1 MVGLH
6 GNGRFD
12 GGDGA
17 MNDGL
22 KTCGKPS
29 RGRYVQGCR
38 CYMCRVANAE
48 YSREQSH
55 RDGGER
61 DTAMV
66 GAEETAE
73 ARERVERWRRLGIG
87 LREIE
92 MWTGVNRSALAT
104 LVNGHHA
111 HGDGP
116 TSRMSRANHDA
127 IMAAEVKRAPGAL
140 VPSRHAR
147 NALGKLVDA
156 GWPKL
161 RIAREAGVS
170 YATVNKLAAGAGRCT
185 AKTSD
190 ALCRLWRA
198 VSRGGEHIPEPRRE
212 VEDWQWAD
220 MRLAY
225 QRGTSVNELEEIHH
239 VSRATIARHME
250 EHGVVFA
257 SAGMWSTGGVASANE
272 THRPSGR

>member
-1 MVGLH
+1 
-6 GNGRFD
+6 
-12 GGDGA
+12 

-38 CYMCRVANAE
+38 CFACRVANAE
-48 YSREQSH
+48 YSYEQSH
-55 RDGGER
+55 RTGCER

-73 ARERVERWRRLGIG
+73 ARERVERWRRSGTG

-104 LVNGHHA
+104 LVNGHHS

-116 TSRMSRANHDA
+116 TSRMSRVNHDA
-127 IMAAEVKRAPGAL
+127 IMSAEVRRAPGAQG
-140 VPSRHAR
+140 SSAHAR
-147 NALGKLVDA
+147 NALDKLMGA

-170 YATVNKLAAGAGRCT
+170 YATVNKLAAGGARCT
-185 AKTSD
+185 ARTSD

-198 VSRGGEHIPEPRRE
+198 VSRGGEHLPEPRRE

-220 MRLAY
+220 MRIAY
-225 QRGTSVNELEEIHH
+225 QRGTSPNDLAEVYGI
-239 VSRATIARHME
+239 SKTTIARHMN

-257 SAGMWSTGGVASANE
+257 SSGPWSTGSVERNRNE
-272 THRPSGR
+272 THRSSGR

>member
-1 MVGLH
+1 
-6 GNGRFD
+6 
-12 GGDGA
+12 
-17 MNDGL
+17 MNEGI

-29 RGRYVQGCR
+29 RGRYNMGCR
-38 CYMCRVANAE
+38 CFACRVANAE
-48 YSREQSH
+48 YSYEQSH
-55 RDGGER
+55 RTGDEE
-61 DTAMV
+61 TPMV

-73 ARERVERWRRLGIG
+73 ARDRVERWRRSGIG

-92 MWTGVNRSALAT
+92 MWTGVSRSALVT

-111 HGDGP
+111 HGHGP

-127 IMAAEVKRAPGAL
+127 IMSADVKRAPGAL
-140 VPSRHAR
+140 VSSRHAR
-147 NALGKLVDA
+147 NALGKLMDA

-185 AKTSD
+185 AKTGD
-190 ALCRLWRA
+190 ALCALWRA

-225 QRGTSVNELEEIHH
+225 QRGTSVNELKEIHH
-239 VSRATIARHME
+239 VSRATIKRHME

-257 SAGMWSTGGVASANE
+257 SSGMWSIGGIERGGNE